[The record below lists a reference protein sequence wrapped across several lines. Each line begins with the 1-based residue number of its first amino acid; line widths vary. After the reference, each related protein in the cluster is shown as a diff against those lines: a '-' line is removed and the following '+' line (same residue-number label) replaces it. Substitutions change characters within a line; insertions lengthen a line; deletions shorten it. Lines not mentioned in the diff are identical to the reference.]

1 MWFMSEHP
9 ARRHQ
14 ICALRLKS
22 TQARLPY
29 CVTFS
34 RTAQRHRK
42 PIPMSFRTLSSA
54 SPLYVVMLGLLSALP
69 PLGIDMGLPGIPSLQ
84 AEFGVA
90 MAKATQTLTL
100 FLLGF
105 SLGPVLFGPLSDRY
119 GRKPVLLF
127 GVALFS
133 VAALGCA
140 MAGSIDALLGL
151 RIVQGMGAG
160 AAAALPAAIVRDTF
174 QGQSALSRQSYVA
187 LVNGVAPL
195 VAPLIGAAILTLGDW
210 RSIYGAL
217 AIVGGLLFLFAAFGY
232 AETAPGVMIKGQQ
245 RSVLQA
251 ALASYK
257 QVLANRQYRLATG
270 LLAATFGT
278 MFSYIASSS
287 AVFMDLLGA
296 SASTYGLLFAFT
308 ALGGMLGAACN
319 GRFSV
324 RLGTR
329 RLLAAAVVGGL
340 VLSLLLLAAACMGIQ
355 SISVCALCVVL
366 SNFCAGIVMPSTTH
380 LALKDMGAVAGSA
393 AALQRALQMV
403 MGAAAG
409 AMVGFIGGNSLVA
422 MAASMT
428 LFAVLAF
435 GLLLIGLRTIGP
447 ECS

>member
-1 MWFMSEHP
+1 
-9 ARRHQ
+9 
-14 ICALRLKS
+14 
-22 TQARLPY
+22 
-29 CVTFS
+29 
-34 RTAQRHRK
+34 
-42 PIPMSFRTLSSA
+42 
-54 SPLYVVMLGLLSALP
+54 MLGLLSALP

-84 AEFGVA
+84 SEFGVA

-119 GRKPVLLF
+119 GRKPILLF

-140 MAGSIDALLGL
+140 MAGSIEILLGL

-160 AAAALPAAIVRDTF
+160 AAAALPAAIVRDIF
-174 QGQSALSRQSYVA
+174 SGEKALSRQSYVA

-217 AIVGGLLFLFAAFGY
+217 AVVGGLLFIFAALGY
-232 AETAPGVMIKGQQ
+232 AETAPAAKFDAEQGN
-245 RSVLQA
+245 VLQA

-257 QVLANRQYRLATG
+257 QVLANRPYLLATG

-319 GRFSV
+319 GRFAA

-329 RLLAAAVVGGL
+329 RLLIAAVAGGL
-340 VLSLLLLAAACMGIQ
+340 VLSLLLLAAACLGIQ
-355 SISVCALCVVL
+355 SIGVCALFVVL
-366 SNFCAGIVMPSTTH
+366 SNFCAGIVMPNTTH

-409 AMVGFIGGNSLVA
+409 AMVGVIGGNSLVA

-428 LFAVLAF
+428 FFAVLAL
-435 GLLLIGLRTIGP
+435 GLLLIGLRVVSP
-447 ECS
+447 D